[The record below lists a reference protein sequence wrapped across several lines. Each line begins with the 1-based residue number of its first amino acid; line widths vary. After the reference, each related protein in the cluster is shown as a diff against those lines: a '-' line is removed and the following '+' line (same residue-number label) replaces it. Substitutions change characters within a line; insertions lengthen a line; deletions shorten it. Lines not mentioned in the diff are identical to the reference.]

1 MNSKSYNTQL
11 ISIQN
16 HIFYNN
22 LIIILVECGGN
33 IPNNLNAS
41 IENQEKILVL
51 ILNLLC
57 SFFTRNS

>member
-11 ISIQN
+11 ISILN

-51 ILNLLC
+51 I
-57 SFFTRNS
+57 